1 MIKVSEAM
9 AIALHAMIYISNREN
24 EVISLKEIAEKFKI
38 SDNHLSKVL
47 QRLVKSGLLTSI
59 KGPKGGFSIVPEYK
73 NMSFLEIYQIMEGKP
88 QKHSCLFNNSQ
99 NDCQHCIMS
108 NLVEKMN
115 NEFVDYMKSHKISDF
130 AI

>member
-88 QKHSCLFNNSQ
+88 QKHSCLFNTSQ
-99 NDCQHCIMS
+99 KDCQHCIMS
-108 NLVEKMN
+108 NLVDKMN
-115 NEFVDYMKSHKISDF
+115 NEFIDYMKNHKISDF